1 MNGVQE
7 VESSNLSTQTR
18 KSPIFLEK
26 SGFFVLEILCGLQRM
41 SLCCQHG
48 CQQIYLHGCL
58 TDIVTALLRVSK
70 SSFNIHPREEISQ
83 CRMSDSLCGME
94 IDVNVRGL
102 LF

>member
-18 KSPIFLEK
+18 NSPIFLEK

-48 CQQIYLHGCL
+48 CQQIYLHGCQQSAVL
-58 TDIVTALLRVSK
+58 WLLVGIKKLAVALGDDDHGGGVAE
-70 SSFNIHPREEISQ
+70 IPVDPDGIAGDQRE
-83 CRMSDSLCGME
+83 G
-94 IDVNVRGL
+94 
-102 LF
+102 